1 MRIRTAVSAAL
12 VSLAAVI
19 TMVVTGPDPAAQ
31 PEAAQ
36 SLVIVTQPDDVP
48 AAWAAE
54 QPARHSASTA
64 WDCARV

>member
-19 TMVVTGPDPAAQ
+19 TMVVAGPDPAAQ

-36 SLVIVTQPDDVP
+36 SLVIVTEPDDVP

-54 QPARHSASTA
+54 QPTRHSAPKA
-64 WDCARV
+64 WDCPQV

>member
-19 TMVVTGPDPAAQ
+19 TMVVAGPDPVAQ

-36 SLVIVTQPDDVP
+36 SLVIVTEPDDVP
-48 AAWAAE
+48 AAWAAG
-54 QPARHSASTA
+54 QPTRHSAAKA
-64 WDCARV
+64 WDCPQV

>member
-19 TMVVTGPDPAAQ
+19 TMVVAGPDPAEQ

-36 SLVIVTQPDDVP
+36 SLVIVTEQDDVP
-48 AAWAAE
+48 AAWAADR
-54 QPARHSASTA
+54 PARHSAPTA
-64 WDCARV
+64 WDCPQV